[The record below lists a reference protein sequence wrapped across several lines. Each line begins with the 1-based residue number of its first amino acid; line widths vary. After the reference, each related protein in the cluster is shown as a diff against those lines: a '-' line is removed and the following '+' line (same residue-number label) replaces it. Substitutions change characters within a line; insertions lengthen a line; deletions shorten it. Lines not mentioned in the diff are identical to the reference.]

1 MTTPVSSTRD
11 RMDAPAGPPMTIR
24 RVRPEDRE
32 ALDRLLHRIENFTP
46 EEVAVALEL
55 VDGAIRDP
63 RGSGYEVLVAQEG
76 DGPLLGYVCY
86 GPTPLTDGT
95 FDLYWIA
102 VDPDCRGR
110 GAGRFLHDAMLADLR
125 GRGARLVRLE
135 TSSQDSYDGTLRF
148 YEALGYEVVSR
159 VGDFYRPGDDLVTL
173 FLRL

>member
-1 MTTPVSSTRD
+1 MTTPV
-11 RMDAPAGPPMTIR
+11 GP
-24 RVRPEDRE
+24 VRPEDRE
-32 ALDRLLHRIENFTP
+32 ALDRLLRRVENFTP
-46 EEVAVALEL
+46 EEVGVALEL

-63 RGSGYEVLVAQEG
+63 RGSGYEVLVFRDDEG
-76 DGPLLGYVCY
+76 TLRGYVCY
-86 GPTPLTDGT
+86 GPTPLTEGT

-110 GAGRFLHDAMLADLR
+110 GVGRLLHDAMLADLR

-135 TSSQDSYDGTLRF
+135 TSSQDSYDGTMRF

-159 VGDFYRPGDDLVTL
+159 VKDFYRPGDDLFTL

>member
-1 MTTPVSSTRD
+1 
-11 RMDAPAGPPMTIR
+11 MTIR
-24 RVRPEDRE
+24 PVRPDDRDCLE
-32 ALDRLLHRIENFTP
+32 RLLHRIDNFTP
-46 EEVAVALEL
+46 EEVRVALEL
-55 VDGAIRDP
+55 IGLAISDP
-63 RGSGYEVLVAQEG
+63 QGSGYEVLVATDSDETRV
-76 DGPLLGYVCY
+76 GYVCY

-110 GAGRFLHDAMLADLR
+110 GVGRLLHDAMLSDLH

-135 TSSQDSYDGTLRF
+135 TSSQDSYDGTMRF

-159 VGDFYRPGDDLVTL
+159 VRDFYRPGDDLYTL